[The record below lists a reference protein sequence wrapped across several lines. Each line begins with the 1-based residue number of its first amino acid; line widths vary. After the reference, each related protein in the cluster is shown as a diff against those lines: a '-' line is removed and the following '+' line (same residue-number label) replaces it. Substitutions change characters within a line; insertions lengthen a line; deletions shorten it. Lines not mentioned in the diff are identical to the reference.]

1 MYNATIRCKS
11 TITPINFGNFA
22 KRSGRQFGSW
32 GRTQLRS
39 YKQGLVILKQ
49 LSMLRIYPN
58 WEIRIPCVV
67 TDKGSSLYV
76 LRAET
81 GWCFNQTIILFLY
94 RMTAVSIGRWLHL

>member
-1 MYNATIRCKS
+1 
-11 TITPINFGNFA
+11 
-22 KRSGRQFGSW
+22 
-32 GRTQLRS
+32 
-39 YKQGLVILKQ
+39 
-49 LSMLRIYPN
+49 MLRIYPN